1 MTVRVETRGCEPP
14 PRSCADAGTAFRLPS
29 PPPPREDACALD
41 AAFRDTRTFLAAN
54 RLFMGE
60 TFGAAAVEPGGRWAL
75 EQGVEVGGAFLSYLE
90 RPGVTALHP
99 SPEDAARAFAE
110 DELDLSPEAARRF
123 AEDLTT
129 LVRRA
134 AGGAADEA
142 ARQAR
147 RS

>member
-1 MTVRVETRGCEPP
+1 MTVRVGSGCEPP
-14 PRSCADAGTAFRLPS
+14 PRPCEDAGSGFRLPPS
-29 PPPPREDACALD
+29 HPQAHGDDCALD

-75 EQGVEVGGAFLSYLE
+75 EEGVDVGGAFLAYLD

-110 DELDLSPEAARRF
+110 EELDLSPEAARRF
-123 AEDLTT
+123 AEDLMT
-129 LVRRA
+129 LVRRS
-134 AGGAADEA
+134 AGGVADEA
-142 ARQAR
+142 TRATR